1 MRIQVHTQ
9 GFPLTTAIENRVQR
23 QAARSLSR
31 FEGELLALTAYLSDV
46 NGPRG
51 GVDKKVVMRAS
62 MAGLPPVSIATEH
75 SDLYVAIDRTVK
87 RLRRAVRRSL
97 GRSRRVE
104 PRKLLRLRRLA
115 LEANPVGC

>member
-9 GFPLTTAIENRVQR
+9 GVPLTEAIEGRVQR

-31 FEGELLALTAYLSDV
+31 FEGELLSLTAHLSDV

-62 MAGLPPVSIATEH
+62 MAGLPPISVATEH
-75 SDLYVAIDRTVK
+75 GDLYVAIDRTVK

-97 GRSRRVE
+97 GKSRRVQ
-104 PRKLLRLRRLA
+104 PRKLLRLRRLS
-115 LEANPVGC
+115 LETVAG